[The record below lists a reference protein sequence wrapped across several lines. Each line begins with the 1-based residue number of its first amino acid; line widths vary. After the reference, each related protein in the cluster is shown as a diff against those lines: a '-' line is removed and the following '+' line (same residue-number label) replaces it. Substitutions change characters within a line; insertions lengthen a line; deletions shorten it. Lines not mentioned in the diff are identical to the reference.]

1 MTRPTVVR
9 TAVVRTASTVT
20 PKQVRWLW
28 EPRIPLGKLTI
39 LAGAAGQGKSQ
50 TTTMLA
56 ALTSKGAAAGDLL
69 HTCGDVLMVSAE
81 DDFEDTVVPRLI
93 AAGAQL
99 ERVHGLDMQEEIDGI
114 KYPSSVSLPGDAARI
129 HQLARDLQV
138 KLVALDPVS
147 GLLDEDHS
155 AISNQQVRRALAPIK
170 AMAEAV
176 GCAVV
181 AVMHTNKANGTNALA
196 RIADSGAFTAFARS
210 VMFMGPDPSDPD
222 GERGSRKVLALPKSN
237 LAIAGEHSLSLRIE
251 STIVDGGDGL
261 PISTS
266 LVVVEGVSDV
276 AASDLLQTNDDG
288 STLGEARA
296 FLRGELMGGARPAK
310 EVKAAARDAD
320 IADRTLR
327 RARELECDVIKGH
340 AERGV
345 WLWRLKK
352 VATSP
357 VSPHHGQV
365 GHLPAPEPNP
375 SVQLDQDDQDVQG
388 SRYSKVGHLPAA
400 ERLIADKVAAA
411 FDATEVPA
419 S

>member
-1 MTRPTVVR
+1 MNGRALVVLAHDRRNVRGAEHAVLEHGVVTFTVNGITTSFRCRRSPRSGGSPARLQIRRRLRHTRPTVVR

-170 AMAEAV
+170 AMAEDV

-210 VMFMGPDPSDPD
+210 VMFMARPVGPRR
-222 GERGSRKVLALPKSN
+222 ERGSRRSSRCRR
-237 LAIAGEHSLSLRIE
+237 AILLLRASTRSRCGSSPPSWTAETASRSRRRWLS
-251 STIVDGGDGL
+251 S
-261 PISTS
+261 
-266 LVVVEGVSDV
+266 
-276 AASDLLQTNDDG
+276 
-288 STLGEARA
+288 RA
-296 FLRGELMGGARPAK
+296 CLTWRPATCCRPTTTGRRSARPG
-310 EVKAAARDAD
+310 RSF
-320 IADRTLR
+320 
-327 RARELECDVIKGH
+327 
-340 AERGV
+340 
-345 WLWRLKK
+345 
-352 VATSP
+352 VAS
-357 VSPHHGQV
+357 
-365 GHLPAPEPNP
+365 
-375 SVQLDQDDQDVQG
+375 
-388 SRYSKVGHLPAA
+388 
-400 ERLIADKVAAA
+400 
-411 FDATEVPA
+411 
-419 S
+419 